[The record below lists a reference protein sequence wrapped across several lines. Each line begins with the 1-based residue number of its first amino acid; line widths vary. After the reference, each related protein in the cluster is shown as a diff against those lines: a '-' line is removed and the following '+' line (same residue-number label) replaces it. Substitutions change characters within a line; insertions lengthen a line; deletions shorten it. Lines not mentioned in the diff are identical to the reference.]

1 MDAAD
6 LSWNALP
13 RLRYRLENRR
23 RLRDR
28 RQQILLAQA
37 GFLRPSDDRPP
48 SCRGCSHYYG
58 RVHGRGDRLICA
70 MHPYG
75 PNAAACPDWIA
86 ELTGVQEPLAD

>member
-37 GFLRPSDDRPP
+37 GFWRSRDDRPP

-58 RVHGRGDRLICA
+58 RVHGQGDRLICA

-75 PNAAACPDWIA
+75 PEASTCVDWMP
-86 ELTGVQEPLAD
+86 EQSTVETWLLE

>member
-37 GFLRPSDDRPP
+37 GFLRPDRDRPA
-48 SCRGCSHYYG
+48 GCCGCKHYYG
-58 RVHGRGDRLICA
+58 RVHGRGDRSIS
-70 MHPYG
+70 
-75 PNAAACPDWIA
+75 
-86 ELTGVQEPLAD
+86 